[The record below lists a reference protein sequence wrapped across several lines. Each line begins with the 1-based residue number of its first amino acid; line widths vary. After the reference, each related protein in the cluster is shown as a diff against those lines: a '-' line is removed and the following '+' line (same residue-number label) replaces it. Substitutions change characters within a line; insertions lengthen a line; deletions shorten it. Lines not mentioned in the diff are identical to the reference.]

1 MGSFRINPTLC
12 CGIKELAD
20 ISGLP
25 TSEEVIKQTALVM
38 AQHSDRYEHPPAFLF
53 FDGVV
58 GDRKR
63 VYHSNYHAD
72 RSDNYGQDLADY
84 IKANDLGVVTET
96 PLAQNYNGNM
106 LRMWVWAPKWEALKA
121 VWEATREPSLTVAPT
136 PTQYIMPTN
145 GDITNTP
152 F

>member
-1 MGSFRINPTLC
+1 MGDFRVVPTQC

-20 ISGLP
+20 ISALP
-25 TSEEVIKQTALVM
+25 TSEEVVKRTALTM
-38 AQHSDRYEHPPAFLF
+38 AVRYMNLPAFLF

-106 LRMWVWAPKWEALKA
+106 LRVWVWAPKWDALKA
-121 VWEATREPSLTVAPT
+121 IWEANKEPSLSVTPVAPT